1 MDEHETLLGSK
12 VDILPPKER
21 VNEVID
27 VPNHEHQSIPL
38 VRGALHVGAK
48 AINAGVKLCMIPLVR
63 ALILPRTLSL
73 SCQSWLLCALVTAP
87 AQRDP
92 QLKWQW

>member
-38 VRGALHVGAK
+38 VRGALYMLG
-48 AINAGVKLCMIPLVR
+48 
-63 ALILPRTLSL
+63 PRRSTLES
-73 SCQSWLLCALVTAP
+73 SCA
-87 AQRDP
+87 
-92 QLKWQW
+92 